1 MQVTALIQVIKFL
14 KEKSV
19 DPSLIGGYSKLSEIT
34 GEDSGN
40 RDVDFWQTIKKE
52 KDQLCNLLIE
62 SDPSDWGYAK
72 YSLFV
77 KIDTNQLFGKPAAR
91 YLENLLAPGKE
102 DLRIIHSELLK
113 KIELITNLS
122 ETLTSFLH
130 LYDKLLPSAILT
142 SDKESEEDLTMFL
155 YFEEQL
161 SVKTIQEM
169 ERFSRLWNG
178 ILNSF
183 YTMTGEENLDLDIIN
198 FNDGNFT
205 LGVAAGDK
213 ILKAVM
219 TGVVGI
225 ISSLPLILQIR
236 KTEIEI
242 GKLPLK
248 KDINILLEEE
258 IQTLINLT
266 ALDLANNLISE
277 YYDGNFD
284 QAAMTNDISR
294 SLKQMLNFVE
304 KGGKFEFKPRVSD
317 QQFANSNKILN
328 DSYALAIEIGRIS
341 ESPFNNLVKDDRL
354 NDKF

>member
-1 MQVTALIQVIKFL
+1 MQISALIQVIKFL

-19 DPSLIGGYSKLSEIT
+19 DPSLIGGYSKLSEMT

-40 RDVDFWQTIKKE
+40 RDVDFWQAIKKE
-52 KDQLCNLLIE
+52 KEQLCNLLIK

-72 YSLFV
+72 YSLFE
-77 KIDTNQLFGKPAAR
+77 KIDSNQLFGKPAAR
-91 YLENLLAPGKE
+91 CLENLLATGKE

-113 KIELITNLS
+113 KIGLITNLS
-122 ETLTSFLH
+122 DTMSGFLQM
-130 LYDKLLPSAILT
+130 YDKLMPSDIL
-142 SDKESEEDLTMFL
+142 SPDNDSEKDLTMLL
-155 YFEEQL
+155 YFEGQL

-183 YTMTGEENLDLDIIN
+183 YTLTGEANLDLDIIL
-198 FNDGNFT
+198 FDEGNFT

-236 KTEIEI
+236 KTQIEI

-248 KDINILLEEE
+248 KDINVLLEEE
-258 IQTLINLT
+258 IQTLMNLT

-284 QAAMTNDISR
+284 QDAMTNDISR

-304 KGGKFEFKPRVSD
+304 KGGKFEFRPRVSNPE
-317 QQFANSNKILN
+317 FANANKILN
-328 DSYALAIEIGRIS
+328 DSYALAIEIDRLSGR
-341 ESPFNNLVKDDRL
+341 PFNNLAKDDKL
-354 NDKF
+354 TDKF